1 MICLKDRSFFNS
13 SKNRKR
19 ATLYF
24 FFFPDYKALGILKR
38 QFPNASLIGLTAT
51 ATSHVLKDAQKI
63 LCVEKC
69 FTFTASFN
77 RPNLYYEVCN
87 SMSVYFVKDFSR
99 EFQFSSV
106 AQSCLTLCNPMQHAR
121 PPCPSPTPGA
131 YTNSCPLSLWCHPT
145 ISSSVV
151 PFSSCPQ
158 SFPASESFQSL
169 LFHYVWVHE
178 SCCWCC

>member
-1 MICLKDRSFFNS
+1 M
-13 SKNRKR
+13 
-19 ATLYF
+19 
-24 FFFPDYKALGILKR
+24 KR

-106 AQSCLTLCNPMQHAR
+106 AQSCLTLCDPMQHAR

-131 YTNSCPLSLWCHPT
+131 YTNSCLLSLWCHPT

-151 PFSSCPQ
+151 PFSFLQSLPMSG
-158 SFPASESFQSL
+158 SFPKSQFFTLGGQILEFQLQHESFQ
-169 LFHYVWVHE
+169 
-178 SCCWCC
+178 